1 MINRFVGFIA
11 RSVLGI
17 LALIGGIFVIL
28 YTMIWDVIREKLLQ
42 KKPVQNPCFEKVI
55 SNEDIALPKAKSTAR
70 L

>member
-1 MINRFVGFIA
+1 MITRVVGFIA

-28 YTMIWDVIREKLLQ
+28 YTMVWDAIREKLLR
-42 KKPVQNPCFEKVI
+42 KKPVQSPCFEKVV
-55 SNEDIALPKAKSTAR
+55 SKEDMLPKRKSAAN

>member
-1 MINRFVGFIA
+1 MITRVLGFVA

-55 SNEDIALPKAKSTAR
+55 SKEDMVLTKPKSAAN